1 MTFGAAT
8 LGVMAVLL
16 SSVSARSA
24 IAKPDKQAAVVCL
37 DPDYYHEQAA
47 HFRQLA
53 AAVSSDELTNQM
65 MELAAAYEAKAAQ
78 LEAQTMISA
87 HAFRSK

>member
-8 LGVMAVLL
+8 LGVVAVLFAC
-16 SSVSARSA
+16 VN
-24 IAKPDKQAAVVCL
+24 AAVVCL